1 LEDVK
6 TTAAL
11 KEYASMAPLASVT
24 RVGVVWIVLFQACM
38 HRTAQRIARAMVC
51 AQMAHV
57 FAILAGTELTA
68 PRQILRFYAQII
80 AHQGRGLGETARA
93 CVMQAAF
100 WATLCHAIWTVL
112 GKALVWMEAVH
123 AMSVSLVWAAKLS
136 ILQEPMEHLVW
147 IIVLVTGHVRM
158 AHACAISVGRTR
170 IVQDFALWE
179 RRAAFGTAQITAL
192 AWTIP
197 VFVILDI

>member
-1 LEDVK
+1 
-6 TTAAL
+6 
-11 KEYASMAPLASVT
+11 MAPLASVT

-100 WATLCHAIWTVL
+100 WATLCHAI
-112 GKALVWMEAVH
+112 
-123 AMSVSLVWAAKLS
+123 
-136 ILQEPMEHLVW
+136 
-147 IIVLVTGHVRM
+147 
-158 AHACAISVGRTR
+158 
-170 IVQDFALWE
+170 
-179 RRAAFGTAQITAL
+179 
-192 AWTIP
+192 
-197 VFVILDI
+197 